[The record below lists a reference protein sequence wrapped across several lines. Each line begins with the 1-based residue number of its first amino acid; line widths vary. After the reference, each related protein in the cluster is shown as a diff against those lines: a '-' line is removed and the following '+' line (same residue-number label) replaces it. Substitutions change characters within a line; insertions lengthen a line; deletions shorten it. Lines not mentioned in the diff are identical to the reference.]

1 MDNLTFLH
9 ENATQPDFTLTAV
22 TVFKICVVIPFFCIF
37 MYSVILMLYTFYS
50 QRQFWQSGRYVL
62 FAHMLVSD
70 TIHLLSSI
78 VLLLL
83 FKANVQIPFVYCQLL
98 IFISNV
104 SYMVTPINLATMSLE
119 RYIAICNP
127 LRHAEICRV
136 ERCWIVIL
144 MFWIVSCVPFIAH
157 ISLEGPLADKDIYSG
172 TLCRKQTANSPPSQK
187 LANVITSGL
196 CFALVATTVLY
207 TYVRILLE
215 TRKVRADKASA
226 RKALKTVLLHGIQL
240 GLCMLSFTYP
250 VTEDIIQRQD
260 IWFKDHIGFL
270 NYFSFMLM
278 PRFLSP
284 LIYGVRDET
293 FKKHMKRNL
302 PCYSSK
308 ITPE

>member
-1 MDNLTFLH
+1 MENLTVLH
-9 ENATQPDFTLTAV
+9 ANVTQSTFTLTAV
-22 TVFKICVVIPFFCIF
+22 TVFKMCVVIPFFCVF
-37 MYSVILMLYTFYS
+37 MYCIILMLYTFYS

-62 FAHMLVSD
+62 FAHMLVND
-70 TIHLLSSI
+70 TIHLFFGI
-78 VLLLL
+78 VLFLL
-83 FKANVQIPFVYCQLL
+83 FKAEVQIPFVYCQLL
-98 IFISNV
+98 IFISSV

-136 ERCWIVIL
+136 ERSWIVISV
-144 MFWIVSCVPFIAH
+144 FWIISCVPSIAH
-157 ISLEGPLADKDIYSG
+157 FSLEGPLADKDIYPG
-172 TLCRKQTANSPPSQK
+172 TLCRKQNANSSPSQK

-196 CFALVATTVLY
+196 CFAVVVIIVLY

-215 TRKVRADKASA
+215 TRKVRADKVSA
-226 RKALKTVLLHGIQL
+226 MKALKTVLLHGIQL

-284 LIYGVRDET
+284 LIYGVRDEA
-293 FKKHMKRNL
+293 FKKQMKQNL

-308 ITPE
+308 MTPE